1 LTKLPERIHL
11 QYTGHIPALDGLRG
25 VAILMVMM
33 LHFYNEAIINNGYPI
48 IGPII
53 TKFALSG
60 LYGVELF
67 FVISGFLI
75 TQILLNSKNEPHY
88 FRNFYVRRF
97 LRIFPLYYG
106 VLFLIFF
113 VLPFVVTFDA
123 AAKDIASRQIWLWTY
138 LSNAPWSGGRWD
150 SSGLFRL
157 GHFFF
162 ICVVVHYYIIWPL
175 VVYKCKLRTLIHLCL
190 TGMVVCLLIRTVHTV
205 AGGPELFAWSSIRK
219 LDGLLLGSFLAAG
232 LRLESVS
239 CLINKYAP
247 KAAWVAGLFFLMLI
261 FVPRR
266 YIQDATGHI
275 GYYWTVIETISVIFF
290 LWWRVHPASPTGLA
304 ADIDA
309 KQSPDRI
316 RQVQLWHLCNP

>member
-1 LTKLPERIHL
+1 
-11 QYTGHIPALDGLRG
+11 
-25 VAILMVMM
+25 MM